1 MNQRLISGTVRVV
14 AFSAAML
21 LLTMLVVTR
30 SQAAFTAS
38 TSNTGNGF
46 TAGDLSL
53 FDDDDDTAMFNA
65 TGMVPGSSVTECITV
80 TYDGD
85 VTPAPVRLYGTGT
98 GALAP
103 FLDLRIEVGTGGS
116 SSSCAGFTPSGT
128 LFDDTLDLGAHFQY
142 VFIQDRKIGIGES
155 RILGGARELVIPD
168 ENGLVDPVYGSNDSF
183 DLKVGGSIINWGL
196 TLSMRL

>member
-128 LFDDTLDLGAHFQY
+128 LSDDTLSQFAAT
-142 VFIQDRKIGIGES
+142 RTNWS
-155 RILGGARELVIPD
+155 
-168 ENGLVDPVYGSNDSF
+168 NGLAAFSATTTPTSRTFRFTAEVQDD
-183 DLKVGGSIINWGL
+183 DAAQGL
-196 TLSMRL
+196 SANAGFTWETQV